1 MVAAQEIP
9 VRIDLAAYRQAADD
23 AARAG
28 RILELIDGE
37 LVEKMPSFVP
47 SSIAMT
53 IGAYLRIHV
62 KERGLGYVTGA
73 DGGYVM
79 GDGSVFI
86 PDVGYIT
93 RERLPEEPTR
103 EAPVPPDLAVEVK
116 SPTDSVRELR
126 RKAEKYLAAGTRL
139 VWLVFP
145 DEKRVEIYDGDS
157 DVVTLGESDAL
168 TGGALLPDFTLPI
181 SAIFS

>member
-1 MVAAQEIP
+1 MVAAQEMS
-9 VRIDLAAYRQAADD
+9 VRIDLAAYRQAADE

-37 LVEKMPSFVP
+37 LVEKMPSFTP
-47 SSIAMT
+47 SRIASRINFFLMT
-53 IGAYLRIHV
+53 YLMDHP
-62 KERGLGYVTGA
+62 LGVTTAA

-86 PDVGYIT
+86 PDVGYIS
-93 RERLPEEPTR
+93 RARLPEEPTR

-145 DEKRVEIYDGDS
+145 DEKRVEVYDGEA
-157 DVVTLGESDAL
+157 DVVTLGDSDTL
-168 TGGALLPDFTLPI
+168 TGGELLPDFTLPI